1 MCVLF
6 TCVLEFLWSHVKLI
20 NRKWWILD
28 DLETQGGKIHFQKK
42 LMNTLCKRKRSSKMT
57 APPWPWN
64 GQKPSPRNMCIYI
77 YIKTNTCMPFYIY
90 IIAFSIHKQRNSR
103 LAISCCSLVFTE
115 KSTEKTRLCK
125 LGAPYHPS
133 LAFRPGQQRFRNLWG
148 IRWLPELV

>member
-1 MCVLF
+1 MCIVHLRLGIS
-6 TCVLEFLWSHVKLI
+6 LEPCEANKPKMVDPWWPRNPGRQDTLPKKTHEYTVQKKAQFK
-20 NRKWWILD
+20 NDCPTMTMKWT
-28 DLETQGGKIHFQKK
+28 ETQ
-42 LMNTLCKRKRSSKMT
+42 
-57 APPWPWN
+57 
-64 GQKPSPRNMCIYI
+64 PSEYVYIYI